1 MKVSWASLAALSKRA
16 ALRQRQ
22 TGAIGQ
28 SGGRNGDR
36 KGIRADVRQRIVL
49 NSCALAFAIGFTAP
63 AWAQDLQ
70 DRTTPPP
77 PPLTPAEQP
86 APTKDEDQVQF
97 SANELS
103 YDTDADVVT
112 ANGDVRMYREG
123 DRLRADKVSW
133 NRKTGR
139 VIASGNIVVTN
150 PGGDQA
156 YGDAIELTDSL
167 KDGVVDNMLVVLDR
181 GGRLAAQHG
190 SRDKD
195 GIVSLTNAAYTPCA
209 VTNAANCPKEPSWK
223 ITAVSVVYNPA
234 KQRIYYKGARIS
246 IFGFA
251 TLPLPALSNPVGDDT
266 HSGLLNPDIRYTRVN
281 GFEYAQPYYLSIAP
295 NRGIKI
301 TPRIFSN
308 VLPLLSVD
316 YNALTTR
323 GAYRLAV
330 YGTVSDRTDTG
341 IINPVTSQNVFRGY
355 IEGSARFQLTP
366 NWSVSTSFR
375 VATDR
380 TFLRRYD
387 ISRDDILRSTARIER
402 IGQDSYFAI
411 GGWAVQTLR
420 VGDRQGL
427 QPVALPELDYRR
439 RFRNLLGGQLDVQ
452 VNTLAI
458 GRAAG
463 QDTQRA
469 FTSATWN
476 LRRVTGW
483 GQEVTVTGYLRGDLY
498 NSADQL
504 ATTVASY
511 RGNPGIQTRGIAAVA
526 IDVKWPFVGRF
537 LGGTQRLT
545 PRVQIVA
552 SPKIANLIV
561 PNEDSRA
568 VDLEDSNLFALN
580 RFPGY
585 DRFGGSTRVT
595 YGLEWAID
603 LPDLSITSNVGQSY
617 RFSSDP
623 TFIPQGAGF
632 ADKVSDVVG
641 RTEVRYRDLVS
652 LTHRYRL
659 DKDGFAIRRNELD
672 ATIGTRGTYLLLGY
686 LRLNRQIDPT
696 LEDLRDREEVR
707 AGARV
712 QFARFWSLFGSTVID
727 LTTKRADPLSTTDGF
742 APVRHRIG
750 VGYEDDCLRLGLTWV
765 RNYQDTGDAR
775 RGDNFLVTLAFKNLG
790 R

>member
-1 MKVSWASLAALSKRA
+1 M
-16 ALRQRQ
+16 
-22 TGAIGQ
+22 
-28 SGGRNGDR
+28 
-36 KGIRADVRQRIVL
+36 RQRITL
-49 NSCALAFAIGFTAP
+49 NSCTLALGIALAAP

-70 DRTTPPP
+70 TRQTPLP
-77 PPLTPAEQP
+77 PPLTPAEQA
-86 APTKDEDQVQF
+86 APTKDEDQIQF
-97 SANELS
+97 SANELA
-103 YDTDADVVT
+103 YDTDADIVT

-123 DRLRADKVSW
+123 ERLRADRVTW
-133 NRKTGR
+133 ERKTGK
-139 VIASGNIVVTN
+139 VIATGNIVVTN
-150 PGGDQA
+150 PSGDQA

-190 SRDKD
+190 SRDTD
-195 GIVSLTNAAYTPCA
+195 GVVTLTNAAYTPCA
-209 VTNAANCPKEPSWK
+209 VTTAANCPKEPSWK
-223 ITAVSVVYNPA
+223 ITAVTVVYNPA

-251 TLPLPALSNPVGDDT
+251 TLPLPALSNPVGDGT

-281 GFEYAQPYYLSIAP
+281 GFEYAQPYYIALAP
-295 NRGIKI
+295 DQGLKV
-301 TPRIFSN
+301 TPRIFSR
-308 VLPLLSVD
+308 VLPLLQVD
-316 YNALTTR
+316 YNALTSR
-323 GAYRLAV
+323 GAFRISA

-341 IINPVTSQNVFRGY
+341 IVNPITLQNVFRGY
-355 IEGSARFQLTP
+355 VEGSGRFQFNP
-366 NWSVSTSFR
+366 NWSVSGSFR
-375 VATDR
+375 MATDR

-387 ISRDDILRSTARIER
+387 ISRDDILRSTIRVER
-402 IGQDSYFAI
+402 IDANSYFAI
-411 GGWAVQTLR
+411 SGWAVQTLR

-427 QPVALPELDYRR
+427 QPVALPEIDYRR
-439 RFRNLLGGQLDVQ
+439 RFRDLLGGQLDLQ

-476 LRRVTGW
+476 LRRITRW
-483 GQEVTVTGYLRGDLY
+483 GQEVTITGYLRGDLY
-498 NSADQL
+498 NSDQNSV
-504 ATTVASY
+504 TSVAIY
-511 RGNPGIQTRGIAAVA
+511 RGNPGVQARGIAAIA
-526 IDVKWPFVGRF
+526 LDIKWPFVGPF

-545 PRVQIVA
+545 PRAQIVA

-585 DRFGGSTRVT
+585 DRFGGTTRLA
-595 YGLEWAID
+595 YGLEWAVD
-603 LPDLSITSNVGQSY
+603 LPDFSMTSTIGQSY
-617 RFSSDP
+617 RLSAKPDFLPDGTGLTDRASDY
-623 TFIPQGAGF
+623 
-632 ADKVSDVVG
+632 VG
-641 RTEVRYRDLVS
+641 RTELRYRDFVS

-659 DKDGFAIRRNELD
+659 DANGLAIRRNELD

-686 LRLNRQIDPT
+686 LRLNRQINVS
-696 LEDLRDREEVR
+696 LEDLRDREELRMGGR
-707 AGARV
+707 A
-712 QFARFWSLFGSTVID
+712 QFARFWSVFGSTVID

-750 VGYEDDCLRLGLTWV
+750 VGYDDDCLRLGVTWV

-775 RGDNFLVTLAFKNLG
+775 RGDSFLLTLAFKNLG

>member
-1 MKVSWASLAALSKRA
+1 MRQGILLTSAAL
-16 ALRQRQ
+16 
-22 TGAIGQ
+22 AIAFGV
-28 SGGRNGDR
+28 
-36 KGIRADVRQRIVL
+36 ADPVQ
-49 NSCALAFAIGFTAP
+49 
-63 AWAQDLQ
+63 AQDLQ
-70 DRTTPPP
+70 DRATPLP

-86 APTKDEDQVQF
+86 APTKAEDQIQF
-97 SANELS
+97 SANELA
-103 YDTDADVVT
+103 YDTEADVVT
-112 ANGDVRMYREG
+112 ATGDVRMYREG
-123 DRLRADKVSW
+123 DRLRADKVTW

-139 VIASGNIVVTN
+139 VIATGNIVVTN

-156 YGDAIELTDSL
+156 YGDSIELTDSL
-167 KDGVVDNMLVVLDR
+167 KDGVVENMLVVLDR

-190 SRDKD
+190 ERDVN
-195 GIVSLTNAAYTPCA
+195 GVVTLTNAAYTPCA
-209 VTNAANCPKEPSWK
+209 VTNAENCPKEPSWK

-246 IFGFA
+246 IFGIA
-251 TLPLPALSNPVGDDT
+251 TLPLPALSNPVGDNT
-266 HSGLLNPDIRYTRVN
+266 QSGLLNPDIRYTRTN
-281 GFEYAQPYYLSIAP
+281 GFEYAQPFYISIAP
-295 NRGIKI
+295 NRGIKV
-301 TPRIFSN
+301 TPRIFSQ

-316 YNALTTR
+316 YNALTTN
-323 GAYRLAV
+323 GAYRVAL

-341 IINPVTSQNVFRGY
+341 IVNPTTSQNVFRGY
-355 IEGSARFQLTP
+355 AEGAGRFQLTP
-366 NWSVSTSFR
+366 NWSVSGAFR

-387 ISRDDILRSTARIER
+387 ISRDDILRSTIRVER
-402 IGQDSYFAI
+402 IDQDSYFAI
-411 GGWAVQTLR
+411 SGWAVQTLR

-427 QPVALPELDYRR
+427 QPVALPEIDYRR
-439 RFRNLLGGQLDVQ
+439 RFRNLLGGELDLQ

-458 GRAAG
+458 GRTAG

-469 FTSATWN
+469 FTSATWK
-476 LRRVTGW
+476 LRRITGW
-483 GQEVTVTGYLRGDLY
+483 GQEVTLTGYLRGDLY
-498 NSADQL
+498 NSADQI

-526 IDVKWPFVGRF
+526 LDVKWPFVGAI

-585 DRFGGSTRVT
+585 DRFGGTTRIT
-595 YGLEWAID
+595 YGVEWALD
-603 LPDLSITSNVGQSY
+603 LPDLSITANVGQSY
-617 RFSSDP
+617 RFSSNP
-623 TFIPQGAGF
+623 GFIPQGTGF
-632 ADKVSDVVG
+632 ADSLSDIVG

-659 DKDGFAIRRNELD
+659 DKDGLAIRRNELD

-707 AGARV
+707 LGGRL
-712 QFARFWSLFGSTVID
+712 QFARFWSMFGSTVID
-727 LTTKRADPLSTTDGF
+727 LTTQRANPLSTTDGF

-750 VGYEDDCLRLGLTWV
+750 VGYEDDCLRLGLTW
-765 RNYQDTGDAR
+765 RRDYQDTGDAR
-775 RGDNFLVTLAFKNLG
+775 RGDSFLLTLAFKNLG

>member
-1 MKVSWASLAALSKRA
+1 VRQVILLTSAALTLALGLAAP
-16 ALRQRQ
+16 
-22 TGAIGQ
+22 
-28 SGGRNGDR
+28 
-36 KGIRADVRQRIVL
+36 VR
-49 NSCALAFAIGFTAP
+49 
-63 AWAQDLQ
+63 AQDLQ
-70 DRTTPPP
+70 DRATPPP

-86 APTKDEDQVQF
+86 APTKAEDQIQF
-97 SANELS
+97 SANELG
-103 YDTDADVVT
+103 YDTETDVVT
-112 ANGDVRMYREG
+112 ATGDVRMYREG
-123 DRLRADKVSW
+123 DRLRADKVTW

-139 VIASGNIVVTN
+139 VVATGNIVVTN

-156 YGDAIELTDSL
+156 YGDSIELTDSL
-167 KDGVVDNMLVVLDR
+167 KDGVVENMLVVLDR

-190 SRDKD
+190 ERDVN
-195 GIVSLTNAAYTPCA
+195 GVVTLTNAAYTPCA
-209 VTNAANCPKEPSWK
+209 VTNAENCPKEPSWK

-266 HSGLLNPDIRYTRVN
+266 HSGLLDPDIRYTRTN
-281 GFEYAQPYYLSIAP
+281 GFEFAQPFYFSIAP

-301 TPRIFSN
+301 TPRIFSR

-316 YNALTTR
+316 YNALTSN
-323 GAYRLAV
+323 GAYRVAL

-341 IINPVTSQNVFRGY
+341 IVNPITSQNVFRGY
-355 IEGSARFQLTP
+355 AEGAGRFQLSP
-366 NWSVSTSFR
+366 NWSVSGAFR

-387 ISRDDILRSTARIER
+387 ISRDDILRSTIRVER
-402 IGQDSYFAI
+402 IDQDSYFAI
-411 GGWAVQTLR
+411 SGWAVQTLR

-427 QPVALPELDYRR
+427 QPVAFPELDYRR
-439 RFRNLLGGQLDVQ
+439 RFRNLLGGELDLQ

-458 GRAAG
+458 GRTAG

-469 FTSATWN
+469 FTSATWK
-476 LRRVTGW
+476 LRRITGW
-483 GQEVTVTGYLRGDLY
+483 GQEVTLTGYLRGDLY
-498 NSADQL
+498 NSADQI
-504 ATTVASY
+504 ATSVASY
-511 RGNPGIQTRGIAAVA
+511 RGNPGFQTRGIAAFA
-526 IDVKWPFVGRF
+526 LDVKWPFVGAI

-561 PNEDSRA
+561 PNEDSRS

-585 DRFGGSTRVT
+585 DRFGGSTRIT
-595 YGLEWAID
+595 YGLEWALD
-603 LPDLSITSNVGQSY
+603 LPDLSVTANVGQSY
-617 RFSSDP
+617 RFSSNP
-623 TFIPQGAGF
+623 SFIPQGTGF
-632 ADKVSDVVG
+632 ADSLSDIVG
-641 RTEVRYRDLVS
+641 RTEIRYRDLVS

-659 DKDGFAIRRNELD
+659 DKDGLAIRRNELD

-707 AGARV
+707 LGGRL
-712 QFARFWSLFGSTVID
+712 QFARFWSVFGSTVID
-727 LTTKRADPLSTTDGF
+727 LTTQRANPLSTTDGF

-750 VGYEDDCLRLGLTWV
+750 IGYEDDCLRLGLTW
-765 RNYQDTGDAR
+765 RRDYQDTGDAR
-775 RGDNFLVTLAFKNLG
+775 RGDSFLLTLAFKNLG

>member
-1 MKVSWASLAALSKRA
+1 MRQGILLTSAAL
-16 ALRQRQ
+16 
-22 TGAIGQ
+22 AIAFGV
-28 SGGRNGDR
+28 
-36 KGIRADVRQRIVL
+36 AD
-49 NSCALAFAIGFTAP
+49 P
-63 AWAQDLQ
+63 AQAQDLQ
-70 DRTTPPP
+70 DRATPLP

-86 APTKDEDQVQF
+86 APTKAEDQIQF
-97 SANELS
+97 SANELA
-103 YDTDADVVT
+103 YDTEADVVT
-112 ANGDVRMYREG
+112 ATGDVRMYREG

-139 VIASGNIVVTN
+139 VIATGNIVVTN

-156 YGDAIELTDSL
+156 YGDSIELTDSL
-167 KDGVVDNMLVVLDR
+167 KDGVVENMLVVLDR

-190 SRDKD
+190 ERDVN
-195 GIVSLTNAAYTPCA
+195 GVVTLTNAAYTPCA
-209 VTNAANCPKEPSWK
+209 VTNAENCPKEPSWK

-246 IFGFA
+246 IFGIA
-251 TLPLPALSNPVGDDT
+251 TLPLPALSNPVGDNT
-266 HSGLLNPDIRYTRVN
+266 QSGLLNPDIRYTRTN
-281 GFEYAQPYYLSIAP
+281 GFEYAQPFYISIAP
-295 NRGIKI
+295 NRGIKV
-301 TPRIFSN
+301 TPRIFSQ

-316 YNALTTR
+316 YNALTTN
-323 GAYRLAV
+323 GAYRVAL

-341 IINPVTSQNVFRGY
+341 IVNPTTSQNVFRGY
-355 IEGSARFQLTP
+355 AEGAGRFQLTP
-366 NWSVSTSFR
+366 NWSVSGAFR

-387 ISRDDILRSTARIER
+387 ISRDDILRSTIRVER
-402 IGQDSYFAI
+402 IDQDSYFAI
-411 GGWAVQTLR
+411 SGWAVQTLR

-427 QPVALPELDYRR
+427 QPVALPEIDYRR
-439 RFRNLLGGQLDVQ
+439 RFRNLLGGELDLQ

-458 GRAAG
+458 GRTAG

-469 FTSATWN
+469 FTSATWK
-476 LRRVTGW
+476 LRRITGW
-483 GQEVTVTGYLRGDLY
+483 GQEVTLTGYLRGDLY
-498 NSADQL
+498 NSADQI

-526 IDVKWPFVGRF
+526 LDVKWPFVGAI

-585 DRFGGSTRVT
+585 DRFGGTTRIT
-595 YGLEWAID
+595 YGVEWALD
-603 LPDLSITSNVGQSY
+603 LPDLSITANVGQSY
-617 RFSSDP
+617 RFSSNP
-623 TFIPQGAGF
+623 GFIPQGTGF
-632 ADKVSDVVG
+632 ADSLSDIVG

-659 DKDGFAIRRNELD
+659 DKDGLAIRRNELD

-707 AGARV
+707 LGGRL
-712 QFARFWSLFGSTVID
+712 QFARFWSMFGSTVID
-727 LTTKRADPLSTTDGF
+727 LTTQRANPLSTTDGF

-750 VGYEDDCLRLGLTWV
+750 VGYEDDCLRLGLTW
-765 RNYQDTGDAR
+765 RRDYQDTGDAR
-775 RGDNFLVTLAFKNLG
+775 RGDSFLLTLAFKNLG

>member
-1 MKVSWASLAALSKRA
+1 MRQGILLTSAAL
-16 ALRQRQ
+16 
-22 TGAIGQ
+22 AIAFGV
-28 SGGRNGDR
+28 
-36 KGIRADVRQRIVL
+36 ADPVQ
-49 NSCALAFAIGFTAP
+49 
-63 AWAQDLQ
+63 AQDLQ
-70 DRTTPPP
+70 DRATPLP

-86 APTKDEDQVQF
+86 APTKAEDQIQF
-97 SANELS
+97 SANELA
-103 YDTDADVVT
+103 YDTEADVVT
-112 ANGDVRMYREG
+112 ATGDVRMYREG
-123 DRLRADKVSW
+123 DRMRADKVTW

-139 VIASGNIVVTN
+139 VIATGNIVVTN

-156 YGDAIELTDSL
+156 YGDSIELTDSL
-167 KDGVVDNMLVVLDR
+167 KDGVVENMLVVLDR

-190 SRDKD
+190 ERDVN
-195 GIVSLTNAAYTPCA
+195 GVVTLTNAAYTPCA
-209 VTNAANCPKEPSWK
+209 VTNAENCPKEPSWK

-246 IFGFA
+246 IFGIA
-251 TLPLPALSNPVGDDT
+251 TLPLPALSNPVGDNT
-266 HSGLLNPDIRYTRVN
+266 QSGLLNPDIRYTLTN
-281 GFEYAQPYYLSIAP
+281 GFEYAQPFYISIAP
-295 NRGIKI
+295 NRGIKV
-301 TPRIFSN
+301 TPRIFSQ

-316 YNALTTR
+316 YNALTTN
-323 GAYRLAV
+323 GAYRVAL

-341 IINPVTSQNVFRGY
+341 IVNPTTSQNVFRGY
-355 IEGSARFQLTP
+355 AEGAGRFQLTP
-366 NWSVSTSFR
+366 NWSVSGAFR

-387 ISRDDILRSTARIER
+387 ISRDDILRSTIRVER
-402 IGQDSYFAI
+402 IDQDSYFAI
-411 GGWAVQTLR
+411 SGWAVQTLR

-427 QPVALPELDYRR
+427 QPVALPEIDYRR
-439 RFRNLLGGQLDVQ
+439 RFRNLLGGELDLQ

-458 GRAAG
+458 GRTAG

-469 FTSATWN
+469 FTSATWK
-476 LRRVTGW
+476 LRRITGW
-483 GQEVTVTGYLRGDLY
+483 GQEVTLTGYLRGDLY
-498 NSADQL
+498 NSADQI

-526 IDVKWPFVGRF
+526 LDVKWPFVGAI

-585 DRFGGSTRVT
+585 DRFGGTTRIT
-595 YGLEWAID
+595 YGVEWALD
-603 LPDLSITSNVGQSY
+603 LPDLSITANVGQSY
-617 RFSSDP
+617 RFSSNP
-623 TFIPQGAGF
+623 GFIPQGTGF
-632 ADKVSDVVG
+632 ADSLSDIVG

-659 DKDGFAIRRNELD
+659 DKDGLAIRRNELD

-707 AGARV
+707 LGGRL
-712 QFARFWSLFGSTVID
+712 QFARFWSMFGSTVID
-727 LTTKRADPLSTTDGF
+727 LTTQRANPLSTTDGF

-750 VGYEDDCLRLGLTWV
+750 VGYEDDCLRLGLTW
-765 RNYQDTGDAR
+765 RRDYQDTGDAR
-775 RGDNFLVTLAFKNLG
+775 RGDSFLLTLAFKNLG

>member
-1 MKVSWASLAALSKRA
+1 MRQGILLTSAAL
-16 ALRQRQ
+16 
-22 TGAIGQ
+22 AIAFGVA
-28 SGGRNGDR
+28 GP
-36 KGIRADVRQRIVL
+36 VR
-49 NSCALAFAIGFTAP
+49 
-63 AWAQDLQ
+63 AQDLQ
-70 DRTTPPP
+70 DRATPLP

-86 APTKDEDQVQF
+86 APTKAEDQIQF
-97 SANELS
+97 SANELG
-103 YDTDADVVT
+103 YDTETDVVT
-112 ANGDVRMYREG
+112 ATGDVRMYREG
-123 DRLRADKVSW
+123 DRLRADKVTW

-139 VIASGNIVVTN
+139 VVATGNIVVTN

-156 YGDAIELTDSL
+156 YGDSIELTDSL
-167 KDGVVDNMLVVLDR
+167 KDGVVENMLVVLDR

-190 SRDKD
+190 ERDVN
-195 GIVSLTNAAYTPCA
+195 GVVTLTNAAYTPCA
-209 VTNAANCPKEPSWK
+209 VTDAENCPKQPSWK

-266 HSGLLNPDIRYTRVN
+266 HSGLLNPDIRYTRTN
-281 GFEYAQPYYLSIAP
+281 GFEYAQPFYLSIAP
-295 NRGIKI
+295 NRGLKI
-301 TPRIFSN
+301 TPRIFSR
-308 VLPLLSVD
+308 VLPLVSLD

-323 GAYRLAV
+323 GAYRIAL

-341 IINPVTSQNVFRGY
+341 IINPITSQNVFRGY
-355 IEGSARFQLTP
+355 AEGAGRFQLTS
-366 NWSVSTSFR
+366 NWSVSTAFR

-402 IGQDSYFAI
+402 IDQDSYFAI
-411 GGWAVQTLR
+411 TGWAVQTLR

-427 QPVALPELDYRR
+427 QPVALPEIDYRR
-439 RFRNLLGGQLDVQ
+439 RFRNLLGGQLDLQ
-452 VNTLAI
+452 LNTLAI

-476 LRRVTGW
+476 LRRITGW
-483 GQEVTVTGYLRGDLY
+483 GQEVTLTGYLRGDLY
-498 NSADQL
+498 NSADQI

-511 RGNPGIQTRGIAAVA
+511 RGNPGFQARGIAAVA
-526 IDVKWPFVGRF
+526 LDVKWPFVGALF
-537 LGGTQRLT
+537 GGTQRLT
-545 PRVQIVA
+545 PRVQFVA

-568 VDLEDSNLFALN
+568 VELEDSNLFALN

-585 DRFGGSTRVT
+585 DRFGGTTRVT
-595 YGLEWAID
+595 YGLEWSLD
-603 LPDLSITSNVGQSY
+603 LPDLSIATNVGQSF

-623 TFIPQGAGF
+623 TFIPNGTGF
-632 ADKVSDVVG
+632 SDALSDIVG
-641 RTEVRYRDLVS
+641 RTVIRYRDLVS

-659 DKDGFAIRRNELD
+659 DKDGLAIRRNELD

-707 AGARV
+707 LAGRV
-712 QFARFWSLFGSTVID
+712 QFARFWSMFGSTVID

-750 VGYEDDCLRLGLTWV
+750 VGYEDDCLRLGLTW
-765 RNYQDTGDAR
+765 RRDYQDTGDAR
-775 RGDNFLVTLAFKNLG
+775 RGDSFLLTLAFKNLG